1 MEEKIISSEIELL
14 SKAIDRITTSEVL
27 ENIIA
32 DRLPLTE
39 EMADSNKIHNGKASI
54 LFVDMRDSTKLP
66 ERFSSEQLVL
76 IYRSYIRSIVQ
87 AIRYSGGSVKDFMG
101 DGVLAVF
108 IDDSD
113 GKSEDK
119 AVWAARYITTV
130 IDKVLNPVLDQK
142 MHHRI
147 SCGIGIHT
155 GQVSVSKVGMKGRE
169 QQEDAEPEYGLVWIG
184 SSTNLACKMSSA
196 VSNGTIFISSS
207 TYSELTNSDEKQA
220 WEEFQTSIGKN
231 TLHGYVAK
239 KHYLQLDQ
247 ELSPCPAMSDEH
259 LSLRE
264 EICREYKEQLSL
276 IAEKAKE
283 LGRKEEELAEK
294 EENLNERSSSLER
307 REQTIQKSEERH
319 NRSLF
324 NSYMKVIESGHCKG
338 AYVQAMGV
346 GFWEDNL
353 AHLLSIGEHLGYN
366 EHKVKQQISY
376 AMVDI
381 YINLEQYDKAYKF
394 LVEQAT
400 GYSWMFLSDVQRV
413 VKKIGYC
420 SQLKDALYARL
431 VKKDLSAQSQKEFE
445 EIKNWLVFEFKP

>member
-27 ENIIA
+27 ESIIA

-54 LFVDMRDSTKLP
+54 LFVDMRDSTKLS
-66 ERFSSEQLVL
+66 ERFSSEQLVV

-247 ELSPCPAMSDEH
+247 ELTPCPATSDERP
-259 LSLRE
+259 SLRK
-264 EICREYKEQLSL
+264 EICQEYKEQLAL
-276 IAEKAKE
+276 IAEKAQE

-294 EENLNERSSSLER
+294 ERKLNALSTSLHRQAQFQEEKTRLLNECQFSFFR
-307 REQTIQKSEERH
+307 
-319 NRSLF
+319 
-324 NSYMKVIESGHCKG
+324 KVIKSGHCKG
-338 AYVQAMGV
+338 AYVREMGV
-346 GFWEDNL
+346 DFWEDSL
-353 AHLLSIGEHLGYN
+353 ESLLSSGAKIGMN
-366 EHKVKQQISY
+366 EHEIKQAVSF
-376 AMVDI
+376 AMVSI
-381 YINLEQYDKAYKF
+381 YQSLDQFDKAYDF

-400 GYSWMFLSDVQRV
+400 GYAWLHQFVVQDV
-413 VKKIGYC
+413 VKKVGYC
-420 SQLKDALYARL
+420 SRLIDAIDVRL
-431 VKKDLSAQSQKEFE
+431 AKKDLSEENQKDFE
-445 EIKNWLVFEFKP
+445 RIKNWLVSQYRS